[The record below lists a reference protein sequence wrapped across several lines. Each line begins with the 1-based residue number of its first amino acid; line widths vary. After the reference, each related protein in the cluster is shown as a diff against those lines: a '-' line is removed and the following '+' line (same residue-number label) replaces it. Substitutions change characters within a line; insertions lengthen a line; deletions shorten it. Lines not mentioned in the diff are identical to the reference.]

1 MLLNCTNAET
11 ERDRILLA
19 KDTVSHL
26 GFETYSFEIFSDSS
40 YLYSTF
46 SDFLGDSATSVHRG
60 RLRIKEDSL
69 MFNPDLSFNGASL
82 AVLKNGYVEFV
93 KGEYPYRIKIHNTSL
108 SESNYVDY
116 EKFKDYAVFYDDR
129 ISTMEYLEVTNSDLN
144 MIDSL
149 GKAFFVANYPLVKPF
164 GDYLKQVIVSRESNG
179 GLSFVVKCFCKN
191 LHIKSEFRKSLID
204 MSDGGNCN
212 VRFLIDFNN
221 KTCDY
226 LIIAGEA

>member
-69 MFNPDLSFNGASL
+69 MFNPDLSFNRASL

-129 ISTMEYLEVTNSDLN
+129 ISTMEYLEVTNSDL
-144 MIDSL
+144 I
-149 GKAFFVANYPLVKPF
+149 
-164 GDYLKQVIVSRESNG
+164 
-179 GLSFVVKCFCKN
+179 
-191 LHIKSEFRKSLID
+191 
-204 MSDGGNCN
+204 
-212 VRFLIDFNN
+212 
-221 KTCDY
+221 
-226 LIIAGEA
+226 